1 MMASEKRLILS
12 VDRNEITLPKELI
25 PDNVAMFVY
34 DLQED
39 GQIILTPFDAIS
51 ESRSSPEAPPESDKR
66 DVECDNVIDFR
77 AARLRM
83 LNRSQKK
90 NQSFSLTK
98 PKEKTP
104 KATGFVKLHHFHSR
118 LEAEMMGEI
127 LEQAEIPYLIQSDD
141 IGIFGP
147 SGSPVPG
154 GARIAVRM
162 SDLEYAKVLL
172 SGLI

>member
-1 MMASEKRLILS
+1 MASEKRLILS

-25 PDNVAMFVY
+25 PENVAMFVY

-51 ESRSSPEAPPESDKR
+51 DSLPFPATPPKPDVTESQYN
-66 DVECDNVIDFR
+66 NVIDFR
-77 AARLRM
+77 AARLRIQ
-83 LNRSQKK
+83 NRRQKK
-90 NQSFSLTK
+90 NKSLSS
-98 PKEKTP
+98 PRPEENAP

-127 LEQAEIPYLIQSDD
+127 LEQSEIPYLIQSDD
-141 IGIFGP
+141 IGIFG
-147 SGSPVPG
+147 SGGSPVPG
-154 GARIAVRM
+154 GACIAVRM
-162 SDLEYAKVLL
+162 PDLEDAKSLL